1 MPYIIYAD
9 IESLMKKIGGCQNN
23 PEKSP
28 TTKTDEHNP
37 CEYSMSLILG
47 FGHIEDK
54 HTLYRGK
61 DCINKFFESLRV
73 HAKSIIDFEK
83 KKMLPLTKK
92 ESASHEEAKICYNK
106 IL

>member
-1 MPYIIYAD
+1 
-9 IESLMKKIGGCQNN
+9 
-23 PEKSP
+23 
-28 TTKTDEHNP
+28 
-37 CEYSMSLILG
+37 MSLILG
-47 FGHIEDK
+47 FDHIEDK